1 MGKFPENSKRL
12 TQHGHL
18 RLPDLKLDLLRV
30 TMMLLMSTKRF
41 VAFALCLAVAT
52 ASGHKTSRTYGKKL
66 NSNPHRFAPP
76 SHNVNFFAK
85 DPVPGSRKSI
95 SCLAEFNAR
104 TGKVAIPS
112 VCGTPIQFQGFSFD
126 DVPQKL
132 SKKAKR
138 RQKNAARLLE
148 EENTRRVDEAIRQS
162 LAEMAE
168 QVTPRAATPRA
179 VTPGLVTP
187 GYVPPVKAPRVT
199 SGENENIWGEK
210 IDAPRPQAK
219 AVGSPAA

>member
-30 TMMLLMSTKRF
+30 TMMSLMSTKRF
-41 VAFALCLAVAT
+41 VAFALCVAVAT

-66 NSNPHRFAPP
+66 NSNPHRFTPP

-104 TGKVAIPS
+104 TGNVLKVAIPS
-112 VCGTPIQFQGFSFD
+112 VCGTPIKFQGFSFD
-126 DVPQKL
+126 DVPLKL

-138 RQKNAARLLE
+138 RRKNAARLIE
-148 EENTRRVDEAIRQS
+148 EEDTRRVDEAIRQS
-162 LAEMAE
+162 LLVAEMAE
-168 QVTPRAATPRA
+168 QVT
-179 VTPGLVTP
+179 
-187 GYVPPVKAPRVT
+187 
-199 SGENENIWGEK
+199 
-210 IDAPRPQAK
+210 
-219 AVGSPAA
+219 